1 MAIQKESALHKKLAR
16 ELAALIP
23 ELDEE
28 GLAFLLEQG
37 RVHRYNMEADRLNR
51 EMEGLEQDLAR
62 SGAAKGKKSA
72 KRALERHALRVE
84 RSPGG
89 ATYHVVRG
97 AKWKMFNDD
106 EMLSMVN
113 IARSKDPLSEV
124 SARLYAWI
132 ERERPDAFVD
142 LDMGDQSDPV
152 YRELVTY
159 LRKTFKVRKK

>member
-1 MAIQKESALHKKLAR
+1 MPTKKESTLHKKLAR

-51 EMEGLEQDLAR
+51 EMGELGADRTAAR
-62 SGAAKGKKSA
+62 AKKTGKTAGGTGK
-72 KRALERHALRVE
+72 LRIE

-89 ATYHVVRG
+89 ATYHIVRG
-97 AKWKMFNDD
+97 SKWKMFNDE
-106 EMLSMVN
+106 EMLSMVK
-113 IARSKDPLSEV
+113 IARSKDPITDV
-124 SARLYAWI
+124 AGRLYSWI

-142 LDMGDQSDPV
+142 LDIGDEGDPV
-152 YRELVTY
+152 YRELVTL
-159 LRKTFKVRKK
+159 LRKTFKVRDR